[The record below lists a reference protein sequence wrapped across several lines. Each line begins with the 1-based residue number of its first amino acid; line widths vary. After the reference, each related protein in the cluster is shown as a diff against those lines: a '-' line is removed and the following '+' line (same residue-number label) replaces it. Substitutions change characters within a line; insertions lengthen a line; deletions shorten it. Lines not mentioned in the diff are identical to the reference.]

1 MKLGSSSLFR
11 RRAGDEHYKKLKLYG
26 FDYTDYAISGALDGK
41 TEEEYKQMILREK
54 QLADEAGIIIG
65 QVHGP
70 WIYPP
75 RDDTPEHRAER
86 LADMQ
91 RSIRMT
97 GMIGCKYW
105 VIHPI
110 MPFGAHAE
118 PDTEEFWRLNEEF
131 WRALLPTAK
140 ENDVVICLENMPMKM
155 LSISKPDKTLE
166 MVRRINDDN
175 FKFCLDTGH
184 ASLRGFDPVEAVR
197 LAGSDLKALHIHDND
212 GDSDQH
218 LPPFYGNTNWKEF
231 IKALDEVGFDGVF
244 SLELGMPYH
253 MPDRA
258 YDLLVQV
265 ICTSLEELFGRKIM
279 RF

>member
-86 LADMQ
+86 LETMK
-91 RSIRMT
+91 RSIRLT
-97 GMIGCKYW
+97 GKMGVKYW

-110 MPFGAHAE
+110 MPFGTASDPYPE
-118 PDTEEFWRLNEEF
+118 VFRQMNLDFFRQ
-131 WRALLPTAK
+131 LLPVAK
-140 ENDVVICLENMPMKM
+140 ENGVVICYENMPMKN
-155 LSISKPDKTLE
+155 LTISTPEKTLE
-166 MVRRINDDN
+166 FIREMNDEN
-175 FKFCLDTGH
+175 FKLCLDTGH
-184 ASLRGFDPVEAVR
+184 ANVFGISCGEAVR
-197 LAGSDLKALHIHDND
+197 MAGDDLKTLHIH
-212 GDSDQH
+212 Q
-218 LPPFYGNTNWKEF
+218 Y
-231 IKALDEVGFDGVF
+231 
-244 SLELGMPYH
+244 
-253 MPDRA
+253 
-258 YDLLVQV
+258 
-265 ICTSLEELFGRKIM
+265 
-279 RF
+279 